1 MTSTAN
7 SYSMPVSFSVTGT
20 YGNAEHPDEDD
31 VYTVAEFKDYCEK
44 RLFID
49 YDGFGH
55 PVRDRKANPSIW
67 IKPSRLN
74 EIPADATHVVWY
86 NR

>member
-1 MTSTAN
+1 M
-7 SYSMPVSFSVTGT
+7 YSEPVNFSVTGT

-31 VYTVAEFKDYCEK
+31 VYTVEEFRRYCEN
-44 RLFID
+44 RMFID

-55 PVRDRKANPSIW
+55 PVRDRKADPGIVV
-67 IKPSRLN
+67 KPSRL
-74 EIPADATHVVWY
+74 ETIPADATHIVWY